1 MKRFSLL
8 VVVFLSFG
16 TLLSYAA
23 TRQMEYLD
31 RGVVAVKVSNGV
43 FLSWRFL
50 GTDDLSTGFNIYRD
64 DKLITATPMTDR
76 TNYLDAGGTLTSV
89 YKVVPICNGV
99 PCGEASGSV
108 TPWANQYKTI
118 QLNRPKGGITAPNQ
132 TGSVGKTPDASYPN
146 GQPYSYSPNDCS
158 VGDLDGD
165 GVYEIVVKWDPSN
178 SQDNSYYGITGNVY
192 IDAYKLDGTQ
202 LWRIDLGRNIRAGAH
217 YTQFLVYD
225 FDGDGLAELI
235 CKTAP
240 GTVDGL
246 GNDVIMVGDNPK
258 ADYRNFTY
266 SATSGSNM
274 LGTVQ
279 TGPEYL
285 TLFDGKTG
293 AELHT
298 VKYNPLR
305 GKVSDWGDSYAN
317 RSDRFLS
324 CVAYL
329 DGVRPSAVFCRGYY
343 QKTTLTTYNVV
354 NKSLV
359 QRWYYD
365 SGTVAGVGAYG
376 QGNHNLSVADVDADG
391 KDEIIY
397 GACAFDDDGKLLYRT
412 GLGHGDAMHLSDID
426 PDNPGLEVWVVHEDK
441 ASAYGYELHEAA
453 TGKVLWGAYTGADI
467 GRGMC
472 ADIDARYPGLET
484 WSTATGT
491 GTFTCKGVSIS
502 NKRPSVN
509 FRIYWDGDLQDEL
522 LDGTVITKWTGSG
535 TNTLFSPSGVSSCNS
550 TKKTP
555 NLTADL
561 FGDWREELIL
571 WTTADSGQLR
581 VYTTTAASPYRL
593 FTLMHDPVYRLAVAW
608 QNAAYNQ
615 PPHLGFYIGGG
626 LNGIRQPAIS
636 TVKYGTETGLDKA
649 VKAVANVYTASGRL
663 FVVAAETITSVT
675 VYSISGQALFKAG
688 AINHTEYDAAI
699 PQGVNLMLVKITT
712 ASGTCVKKVAV

>member
-1 MKRFSLL
+1 
-8 VVVFLSFG
+8 
-16 TLLSYAA
+16 
-23 TRQMEYLD
+23 
-31 RGVVAVKVSNGV
+31 
-43 FLSWRFL
+43 
-50 GTDDLSTGFNIYRD
+50 
-64 DKLITATPMTDR
+64 
-76 TNYLDAGGTLTSV
+76 
-89 YKVVPICNGV
+89 
-99 PCGEASGSV
+99 
-108 TPWANQYKTI
+108 
-118 QLNRPKGGITAPNQ
+118 
-132 TGSVGKTPDASYPN
+132 
-146 GQPYSYSPNDCS
+146 
-158 VGDLDGD
+158 
-165 GVYEIVVKWDPSN
+165 
-178 SQDNSYYGITGNVY
+178 
-192 IDAYKLDGTQ
+192 
-202 LWRIDLGRNIRAGAH
+202 
-217 YTQFLVYD
+217 
-225 FDGDGLAELI
+225 
-235 CKTAP
+235 
-240 GTVDGL
+240 
-246 GNDVIMVGDNPK
+246 
-258 ADYRNFTY
+258 
-266 SATSGSNM
+266 
-274 LGTVQ
+274 
-279 TGPEYL
+279 
-285 TLFDGKTG
+285 
-293 AELHT
+293 
-298 VKYNPLR
+298 
-305 GKVSDWGDSYAN
+305 
-317 RSDRFLS
+317 
-324 CVAYL
+324 
-329 DGVRPSAVFCRGYY
+329 
-343 QKTTLTTYNVV
+343 
-354 NKSLV
+354 
-359 QRWYYD
+359 
-365 SGTVAGVGAYG
+365 
-376 QGNHNLSVADVDADG
+376 
-391 KDEIIY
+391 
-397 GACAFDDDGKLLYRT
+397 
-412 GLGHGDAMHLSDID
+412 
-426 PDNPGLEVWVVHEDK
+426 
-441 ASAYGYELHEAA
+441 
-453 TGKVLWGAYTGADI
+453 
-467 GRGMC
+467 MC

-484 WSTATGT
+484 CSTATGT